1 MPALSIG
8 EATSVLSAAVVTVTF
23 FIGRVSVSKT
33 SSAKEQRTE
42 DKLDSL
48 CGDTSEIKDGVKE
61 INRKLDDHGKRL
73 TKVEQQVITL
83 FNRLDR
89 VEKNYDLHHGIGG
102 SD

>member
-1 MPALSIG
+1 MPTLSIG
-8 EATSVLSAAVVTVTF
+8 EATSVLSAAIVIATF

-33 SSAKEQRTE
+33 SSAKEQWTE

-61 INRKLDDHGKRL
+61 INRKLDDHGERL

>member
-8 EATSVLSAAVVTVTF
+8 EAMSVLSAAVVIVTF

-48 CGDTSEIKDGVKE
+48 CGDTSEI
-61 INRKLDDHGKRL
+61 NRKLDDHGERL

>member
-8 EATSVLSAAVVTVTF
+8 EATSVLSAAVVIVTF

-61 INRKLDDHGKRL
+61 INRKLDILIVTSSASPAVATGSKR
-73 TKVEQQVITL
+73 
-83 FNRLDR
+83 R
-89 VEKNYDLHHGIGG
+89 G
-102 SD
+102 

>member
-1 MPALSIG
+1 M
-8 EATSVLSAAVVTVTF
+8 
-23 FIGRVSVSKT
+23 
-33 SSAKEQRTE
+33 QRA
-42 DKLDSL
+42 
-48 CGDTSEIKDGVKE
+48 SEIKDGVKE
-61 INRKLDDHGKRL
+61 INRKLDDHGERL

>member
-8 EATSVLSAAVVTVTF
+8 EATSVLSAAVVIVTF

-33 SSAKEQRTE
+33 SSAKEQLTE

-61 INRKLDDHGKRL
+61 INRKLDDHGERL

-102 SD
+102 SE